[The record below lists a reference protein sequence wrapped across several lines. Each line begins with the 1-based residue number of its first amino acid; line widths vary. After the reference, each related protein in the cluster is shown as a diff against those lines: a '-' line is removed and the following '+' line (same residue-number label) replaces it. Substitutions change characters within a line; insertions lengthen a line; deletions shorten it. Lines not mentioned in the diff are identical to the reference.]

1 MFVGLIDVLLGVKML
16 VGVGRFVK
24 YVEIVL
30 CLCGD
35 SSFESGC
42 MIGFWWLLF
51 VNVVSCVDRYV
62 VFVFVRCGKLV
73 VVLFLFWLLW

>member
-42 MIGFWWLLF
+42 MIGF
-51 VNVVSCVDRYV
+51 
-62 VFVFVRCGKLV
+62 
-73 VVLFLFWLLW
+73 